1 MENPYDKFFE
11 VNLYYNFVVRALS
24 LKACLEMASP
34 ASSTLADRLSA
45 NFNDRLALLSI
56 CKNIALEIQLGN
68 LKLYTLVKE
77 LGPLVTNEVVNV
89 RERGIT
95 ALSSILSEIPN
106 DFLNESELH
115 FIIEFYSDRLKD
127 HHTILPAVIRGI
139 LTIVKMTNLP
149 HDAPVYLFTNM
160 FEHVQ
165 CQAQLLEDRRNIYKI
180 FITLLQNKLDD
191 LKQMGINFV
200 YGVMSSIDGER
211 DPRNLMLLFNALPN
225 FIKEFQL
232 GHLTEEMFDVISCYF
247 PIDFNPINR
256 DMVSITRED
265 LAELLAPCLY
275 ATPEFAEF
283 CLPLIMDKLSSD
295 LKVAKLDSMNLL
307 RKSANVFG
315 LNRLEPYLSE
325 LWPIMRKEI
334 ISGADLEMKNATLKT
349 LATLIEI
356 ITVNKSL
363 HETFIEK
370 ILTDTKMSL
379 CDIQLSLFRP
389 VKNLLEA
396 VARVNKQT
404 CIHVLRVI
412 VPIFLGH
419 YSTKKTLLDKVI
431 ITDTLNNFIKI
442 ASELGFPI
450 KSIPELTWTDIPQLY
465 IDELTDKHIELKSK
479 ILIGLTI
486 QRAYLNQT
494 HRILLY
500 DTICNE
506 IDNGNVLLTKIC
518 HASLAEFATLYPNE
532 VLTLTQEKLQ
542 IDTDDT
548 KVKVKIHRLQALSVI
563 AKIPKLANE
572 ILPKILGAGNSLNSE
587 ISLTAL
593 NCIHKLV
600 SIKNS
605 NLGIQYYLYNEC
617 NIVDKLISF
626 TTNTSADRL
635 SLISNI
641 CQCVVRGLSIED
653 QQTITDKYIVQITQ
667 QTCDTNVVTVII
679 SLLISLRQD
688 VNVTLDNSLLESLYN
703 LAISSSNSITKMIS
717 CQLLSVILNKMNN
730 MEHFKN
736 CFLYL
741 QEKVKTNLESNS
753 DVNTKRATVIL
764 YIWLTKAAV
773 TKGSCNSQDCL
784 NVLTEMLKHDEIGEY
799 AAQEYK
805 ILTCNMDDVLTYENF
820 CNIKMFYKQRIFQHL
835 LKQNNNFAKNSRQN
849 YLIALT
855 YLIEEIPTE
864 LLYIHLSDLVLIL
877 FESLSLDNEQLVLST
892 LTVLK
897 LLLDTKHKIFSDKMQ
912 SFLPKLLQLSTHK
925 SMNIRIVALDCLTS
939 YTYYPAILINIYKPN
954 VLKKLQKVLDDKKRL
969 VRKAAVKAR
978 THWFLV
984 STPGG
989 IKN

>member
-1 MENPYDKFFE
+1 
-11 VNLYYNFVVRALS
+11 
-24 LKACLEMASP
+24 MASP
-34 ASSTLADRLSA
+34 ASSTLAERLSA
-45 NFNDRLALLSI
+45 NCHDRLALLSL
-56 CKNIALEIQLGN
+56 CKDIALEIQRGN
-68 LKLYTLVKE
+68 VKLCTLVEE
-77 LGPLVTNEVVNV
+77 LGPFVTNEVVNI

-95 ALSSILSEIPN
+95 TLSYILSEIPN

-115 FIIEFYSDRLKD
+115 FIIVFYCDRLKD

-139 LTIVKMTNLP
+139 LTIVQMINLP

-191 LKQMGINFV
+191 LKEMGANFV
-200 YGVMSSIDGER
+200 YGVISSIDGER
-211 DPRNLMLLFNALPN
+211 DPRNLMLLFNVLPN

-247 PIDFNPINR
+247 PIDFNPINA

-283 CLPLIMDKLSSD
+283 CLPLVMEKLSSD
-295 LKVAKLDSMNLL
+295 LKVAKLDSLNLL
-307 RKSANVFG
+307 CKSANVFG
-315 LNRLEPYLSE
+315 ANRLEPYLSE
-325 LWPIMRKEI
+325 LWSIMRKDVM
-334 ISGADLEMKNATLKT
+334 SGGDLEMKNATLKT

-356 ITVNKSL
+356 ITVNKRL
-363 HETFIEK
+363 HETFIDK

-389 VKNLLEA
+389 ITNLLEA

-419 YSTKKTLLDKVI
+419 YSTKQTLLDKVI
-431 ITDTLNNFIKI
+431 IIDTLNNFIKI
-442 ASELGFPI
+442 ASDLSFPI

-465 IDELTDKHIELKSK
+465 IDGLTDNYIELRSK

-500 DTICNE
+500 DTVCNE
-506 IDNGNVLLTKIC
+506 IDNGNLLLIKIC
-518 HASLAEFATLYPNE
+518 HACLAEFATLYPNE
-532 VLTLTQEKLQ
+532 VLTLTQEKLE

-548 KVKVKIHRLQALSVI
+548 NVKVRICRLQALSVI
-563 AKIPKLANE
+563 AKIPELTNE

-600 SIKNS
+600 STKDNFD
-605 NLGIQYYLYNEC
+605 IQYYLYNEC
-617 NIVDKLISF
+617 NIVDRLILF
-626 TTNTSADRL
+626 ATKHTSADKL

-641 CQCVVRGLSIED
+641 CQCIVRGLSTVD

-667 QTCDTNVVTVII
+667 QTCDTSVVTVII

-688 VNVTLDNSLLESLYN
+688 VKLTLDKCLLQSLYN
-703 LAISSSNSITKMIS
+703 LAINNSNSITRMIS
-717 CQLLSVILNKMNN
+717 CQLLAVILNKMNN
-730 MEHFKN
+730 MEHFKD

-741 QEKVKTNLESNS
+741 EEKVKTNLESNF
-753 DVNTKRATVIL
+753 DINTKRATVIL

-773 TKGSCNSQDCL
+773 TKGSYNSQDCL
-784 NVLTEMLKHDEIGEY
+784 NVFTEILKHKEVGEY
-799 AAQEYK
+799 VAEEYK
-805 ILTCNMDDVLTYENF
+805 MLTCNVEDALTHENF

-835 LKQNNNFAKNSRQN
+835 LKQNNYFVKNSRQN

-855 YLIEEIPTE
+855 YLIEEMPTE
-864 LLYIHLSDLVLIL
+864 LLYMHLSDLVLIL

-897 LLLDTKHKIFSDKMQ
+897 LLLNTKHTIFSDKMQ
-912 SFLPKLLQLSTHK
+912 SFLPKLLQLTTHK

-939 YTYYPAILINIYKPN
+939 YTNYPAILINTYKPN

-989 IKN
+989 IKNE